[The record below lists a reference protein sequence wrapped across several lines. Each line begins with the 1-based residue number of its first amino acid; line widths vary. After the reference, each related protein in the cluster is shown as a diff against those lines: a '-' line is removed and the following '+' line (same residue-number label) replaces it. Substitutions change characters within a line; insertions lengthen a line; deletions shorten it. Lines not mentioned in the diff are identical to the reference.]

1 MNKKV
6 AFFTVCGGGEDYDFL
21 LGSID
26 HHARMG
32 SHLVLDT
39 AIHPRS
45 KSFKNLPRSVKW
57 IHAPNYGE
65 GWDKFRFVDALRDA
79 QALTMDIFN
88 PAVLVQL
95 DSDDFYAVE
104 AEPLFVLGASVV
116 VEMQYVHWMKDGE
129 PYIFGESEW
138 HRRIWPAG
146 RGITVERDPGWAQSR
161 VYDGNPDTHPRVM
174 VPDWVP
180 VMRFDGLFRHHV
192 HFALGSKANDH
203 RIAKTSIS
211 GWPHAGRLVDRR
223 PWPDKLWLW
232 KERGILPSSFF
243 V

>member
-1 MNKKV
+1 V

-39 AIHPRS
+39 TPEDRVR
-45 KSFKNLPRSVKW
+45 KFKNLPRSVKW
-57 IHAPNYGE
+57 IHAPNYGA
-65 GWDKFRFVDALRDA
+65 GWDTFRFVEAL
-79 QALTMDIFN
+79 QAAVALAMDIFN
-88 PAVLVQL
+88 PAALVQL

-104 AEPLFVLGASVV
+104 AEPLLVLGASVV

-146 RGITVERDPGWAQSR
+146 RGVTVERDPGWAQSR
-161 VYDGNPDTHPRVM
+161 VYDGNLDTHPRVV

-192 HFALGSKANDH
+192 HFALGEKADDH

-211 GWPHAGRLVDRR
+211 GWPHAGRIVDRR
-223 PWPDKLWLW
+223 PWPDKLGLW

-243 V
+243 T